1 MSRKNIYL
9 CDVINLKKLEN
20 MNNKELQMPFKR
32 YTMDEINAMLDDA
45 EERFAQGI
53 YYTNDEVFRQW
64 NERKK
69 RRRML
74 KNV

>member
-74 KNV
+74 KKV

>member
-1 MSRKNIYL
+1 
-9 CDVINLKKLEN
+9 

>member
-1 MSRKNIYL
+1 M
-9 CDVINLKKLEN
+9 INLQN
-20 MNNKELQMPFKR
+20 WNDMNNKELQMPFKR

-45 EERFAQGI
+45 EKRFAQGI

-69 RRRML
+69 RREDSPRL
-74 KNV
+74 I

>member
-1 MSRKNIYL
+1 
-9 CDVINLKKLEN
+9 
-20 MNNKELQMPFKR
+20 MPFKR

-45 EERFAQGI
+45 EKRFAQGI

-69 RRRML
+69 RREDSPRL
-74 KNV
+74 I